1 MSGDVRT
8 QVQGPALAR
17 YEVARI
23 LDTDGNVAPAPLLGQ
38 TFFYFGKC
46 VSAFKEAFAQVRFVV
61 TP

>member
-23 LDTDGNVAPAPLLGQ
+23 LDTDGNVAPAPPLGQ
-38 TFFYFGKC
+38 AFFYFGKR
-46 VSAFKEAFAQVRFVV
+46 VSAFKEAFARVGFVA